1 MTAYDCP
8 TAARRQNL
16 IEKRPVIRNP
26 SRCAKEE
33 VQKTNHESQEDG
45 ARVRHRELGDMAAWA
60 DRITFEE
67 IREKS
72 GLSESE
78 VTVLMRSQLKRSSFR
93 AWRKRVSERAT
104 KHRRLFERR
113 RQHLDVS

>member
-33 VQKTNHESQEDG
+33 VQKANHESQEDG
-45 ARVRHRELGDMAAWA
+45 ARVRHRELGDMGCLGRSNNVRG
-60 DRITFEE
+60 DP
-67 IREKS
+67 
-72 GLSESE
+72 GE
-78 VTVLMRSQLKRSSFR
+78 VG
-93 AWRKRVSERAT
+93 
-104 KHRRLFERR
+104 FERI
-113 RQHLDVS
+113 